1 MSRSATAT
9 PPLPYFPAKVA
20 TPSTRHAS
28 APTASHA
35 HFKHGHHSSKKA
47 RKHGFGSSGKTK
59 HATSAVPKSE
69 GLGLDMPLEDHSGF
83 TVIENPA
90 TFGAPL
96 TRQPSSTSVLTFHS
110 AQSIPSIQT
119 IDSADNS
126 LAPTAPPSISNTTA
140 ESVLSL
146 PLYTPESASVVSLP
160 SLLQAEPEVPLSSAN
175 TPASAHRATWTS
187 NFGKMA
193 KAVVHTG
200 KSMGIQFGGERKKR
214 ESGADSPAPIASAQL
229 APTAQLPQTPPTACT
244 DCPLPTLIAVPRPSA
259 DELAQL
265 DPQAALARKREWA
278 EAENKR
284 VLECARLCSQWP
296 QSGYNQSKW
305 GPNGQSPISGPAGLL
320 AHACPGAK
328 AFYEPQSYANPGWV
342 AAVMKRQADLEHHL
356 TSSAATYFTCRR
368 ERQSSS
374 SDDGSDQSSDSY
386 TSSQSSPTT
395 SSQFEI
401 EQRTIADIKAAMD
414 STIVEGPVPALRGTR
429 SITELDALA
438 SSMALS
444 SSSRDATA
452 MDIDSIENVQDSPAR
467 TRHERAQSCGSKR
480 RFNLVDAEEEKRR
493 KVDEA
498 MVVEEAVSS
507 GVIMP
512 SPMVDKTGQNRK
524 LSSSTPDLSSVKQQ
538 NASAGP
544 AVFGHV
550 VKTSDTHPIII
561 SPFFPSD
568 LLSTLASNLVRP
580 TGQTSPIMLA
590 SRVDVPSMLL
600 AFAPS
605 ASATHSLPSSPI
617 RPELNIDTRCRRLG
631 NLLLSSC
638 PGKRLRMEGPV
649 KGRAPVCRDLETDL
663 RRIKNEGVGCLV
675 CCLDDAELALLGVPW
690 ETYRSIASKIGMDVI
705 R

>member
-1 MSRSATAT
+1 MKHST
-9 PPLPYFPAKVA
+9 PI
-20 TPSTRHAS
+20 
-28 APTASHA
+28 
-35 HFKHGHHSSKKA
+35 SKKA
-47 RKHGFGSSGKTK
+47 RKHGFGPSNKHKSSSVSKND
-59 HATSAVPKSE
+59 
-69 GLGLDMPLEDHSGF
+69 GLGLSLPFEDAAGF
-83 TVIENPA
+83 TVIDSPAA

-110 AQSIPSIQT
+110 AQSGPSIQT
-119 IDSADNS
+119 IDSADDS
-126 LAPTAPPSISNTTA
+126 LAPPSISHTSSADSTM
-140 ESVLSL
+140 SL
-146 PLYTPESASVVSLP
+146 PLRTPESGSVDSLP
-160 SLLQAEPEVPLSSAN
+160 SLLQADAGSALSTTSAA
-175 TPASAHRATWTS
+175 PISAHRGSWTS

-200 KSMGIQFGGERKKR
+200 KSMGIQFGERKKR
-214 ESGADSPAPIASAQL
+214 ESGSGSPAP
-229 APTAQLPQTPPTACT
+229 APTARLSPPAQLPQSPPVATV
-244 DCPLPTLIAVPRPSA
+244 DCPLPSLVAIPRPSA
-259 DELAQL
+259 EELAQL

-305 GPNGQSPISGPAGLL
+305 GPNGQSRVHKRANDNSTHTG
-320 AHACPGAK
+320 PGAR
-328 AFYEPQSYANPGWV
+328 AFYEPQSYANPTWV
-342 AAVMKRQADLEHHL
+342 AAVMKRQADLEHQL
-356 TSSAATYFTCRR
+356 KSSAATYFTCRR
-368 ERQSSS
+368 DRQSSS
-374 SDDGSDQSSDSY
+374 SDDESDQSSESY

-401 EQRTIADIKAAMD
+401 EQRTIADLKAAMD
-414 STIVEGPVPALRGTR
+414 TTIVDNPAPALRGTR

-444 SSSRDATA
+444 SSSKDANA
-452 MDIDSIENVQDSPAR
+452 MDVDIDSIESVAGTR

-480 RFNLVDAEEEKRR
+480 PLNLVDTEEEKRR

-512 SPMVDKTGQNRK
+512 SSPMVDQTGQNRK
-524 LSSSTPDLSSVKQQ
+524 LSSSTPELSSVKQQ
-538 NASAGP
+538 QNVTGP
-544 AVFGHV
+544 AMFGHV

-561 SPFFPSD
+561 SPFFPTE
-568 LLSTLASNLVRP
+568 LLSTLASHLVRP
-580 TGQTSPIMLA
+580 VGQTSPMMLG
-590 SRVDVPSMLL
+590 SHVDVPSILL
-600 AFAPS
+600 ALAPS
-605 ASATHSLPSSPI
+605 PSNSVPASPV
-617 RPELNIDTRCRRLG
+617 RPDLRVDVGAKRIG

-690 ETYRSIASKIGMDVI
+690 ETYRAIASKIGLDVI